1 MYPQTHVYFA
11 ERVCGKLSDALV
23 LGSIFPDMIAALAPG
38 REESHG
44 RGKELLA
51 ALGDDPQ
58 LRDFARGVL
67 THGVTPEGLDYY
79 GDEKYLHYERGY
91 CFEKGRSIVEETIRA
106 CNLPPAMGWWK
117 SHNIVEMGIEL
128 ITGEGS
134 FYGRALAAAFSNA
147 VLIDKI
153 SRRVAPL
160 YGVEPR
166 RLYQRI
172 HNFPYY
178 IEIARLTPRT
188 LAAKYDVQM
197 FYKHR
202 IRIDI
207 ERTARLIATARHIV
221 EADLEE
227 FFKYAEEQVRQ
238 NMLKAGAWEPVAKSP
253 GHA

>member
-11 ERVCGKLSDALV
+11 ERVCGKLTDALV
-23 LGSIFPDMIAALAPG
+23 LGSIFPDMIAALALG

-51 ALGDDPQ
+51 ALEHDPQ

-67 THGVTPEGLDYY
+67 THGVIPEGLDYY
-79 GDEKYLHYERGY
+79 GDEKYLDYERGY
-91 CFEKGRSIVEETIRA
+91 CFEKGRPLIEETIRA

-128 ITGEGS
+128 LTGQGAV
-134 FYGRALAAAFSNA
+134 YGRVLAAAFGNTG
-147 VLIDKI
+147 LIEKI
-153 SRRVAPL
+153 SQCVAPL

-178 IEIARLTPRT
+178 IEINRLTPRT

-202 IRIDI
+202 IHIDI
-207 ERTARLIATARHIV
+207 ERTARLIEAARHMV
-221 EADLEE
+221 ETDLEE
-227 FFKYAEEQVRQ
+227 FFKHAEERVRQ
-238 NMLKAGAWEPVAKSP
+238 NIIRAGSGNLW
-253 GHA
+253 